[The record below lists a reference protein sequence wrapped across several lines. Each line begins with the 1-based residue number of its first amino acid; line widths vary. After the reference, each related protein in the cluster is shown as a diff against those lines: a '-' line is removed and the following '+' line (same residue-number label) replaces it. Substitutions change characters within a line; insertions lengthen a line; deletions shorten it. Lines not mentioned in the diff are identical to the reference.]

1 MRFKIVSHKE
11 VVETNVFGKPA
22 RIHTYYTIDRVVWFF
37 FRFALEFTGQGG
49 TSLPVA
55 IHQCDE
61 KVYVRYRPPRFATQ
75 FGTRQQARDVL
86 HDMYQNPDKYI
97 KTI

>member
-1 MRFKIVSHKE
+1 MKFKIIKHKE
-11 VVETNVFGKPA
+11 VVETNIFGKPA
-22 RIHTYYTIDRVVWFF
+22 RIKTYYTIERVVWFF

-49 TSLPVA
+49 SSLRVA

-61 KVYVRYRPPRFATQ
+61 KVYVRYRLPHLATH
-75 FGTRQQARDVL
+75 FYTRQQARDVL

-97 KTI
+97 RTI